1 MSPVR
6 IYGDQGYLELTGPTQ
21 AGNTS
26 LVMPSGTGSDGD
38 FLRTDGNG
46 NLSFAVPTDTGAQWT
61 SGTAQS
67 LSGTSQVF
75 DSIPSTAVWIVIT
88 FINVSPNGAT
98 NFQFRL
104 GDSAG
109 IENTGYESKS
119 NATSSVADNNTTEFE
134 FNYTGDAAYAYDG
147 VIEFWRHS
155 GNTWNVRGQL
165 QQQTVN
171 DIMTCVGTKTLSD
184 TLTQIE
190 ISVNPSSFDAG
201 TATLHYLTSS

>member
-6 IYGDQGYLELTGPTQ
+6 IYGDQGYLELAGPTQ

-26 LVMPSGTGSDGD
+26 LILPSGTGSNGD
-38 FLRTDGNG
+38 FIRTDGNG
-46 NLSFAVPTDTGAQWT
+46 NLSYAVPTDTGAQWT

-88 FINVSPNGAT
+88 FINVSPNGAN
-98 NFQFRL
+98 NFIYRL
-104 GDSAG
+104 GDSAS
-109 IENTGYESKS
+109 IETTGYESKS
-119 NATSSVADNNTTEFE
+119 NATSSVADNSTSAFE

-155 GNTWNVRGQL
+155 GNTWNTRGQL

-184 TLTQIE
+184 TLTRIE

-201 TATLHYLTSS
+201 TATIHYLTSS